1 MIDRARRDRL
11 VALSR
16 EHGFIIVADEV
27 YQLLYHGDPPPPS
40 FGTLGAAGNVLS
52 LGTFSK
58 ILAPGLRLG
67 WIQTT
72 PDLMKTLLSSG
83 ALVSGGNFN
92 HFTSHVVRKLMES
105 GELAAYVAT
114 LRASYAERA
123 QAMDVGAPQASRRRR
138 ALAETGW
145 RILLLARAAGGRGL
159 RRPRGRG
166 PRRRHRF
173 PAGQRLLEHRRPRSL
188 PAPFVRPLHRA
199 RHPRGHRAPQARL
212 REMKPFKAS
221 ADDPRL
227 RRAAIAMNRND
238 IPQAERLLKAH
249 LHEKPTDVPAM
260 RMLAEVAMRIGRN
273 DDAKHLL
280 ERALELAPGFMPAR
294 YQLAVLLHRRNDPS
308 QALDEV
314 ERLLAADPRNPGY
327 RNLAAVIL
335 SRVGEYERSSRLY
348 ADLVKEYP
356 ANPKVW
362 LSYGHVLKTEG
373 RQDESVAAY
382 RRSITLDPAFGEAY
396 WSLANLKTFRFD
408 PDDFAAMRARVE
420 ILRSARRTASISAS
434 RSARPWRTPPTTRV
448 PSSTTRRAMRF
459 TARAT
464 PTTRTRTP
472 LASGTCRRS
481 APASSLPH
489 AKAAA
494 ALAANPIFIVGMPRS
509 GSTLLEQILSSHSAV
524 EGTTELPEMITL
536 ARELRA
542 LADSDEAGSYA
553 DVLATMP
560 ADALRELGERY
571 LERTRVH
578 RKTSRPHFIDKMP
591 NNYLH
596 VAMIQLALPNA
607 KIIDARRHP
616 MACCFSNFKQHYARG
631 QNFSYGLDDMG
642 RFYRDYVDHMTH
654 FDAVLPGRIHR
665 VFYERIVDDT
675 EAEVRRLLDH
685 CGLPFEP
692 ECLRFFEN
700 ERPVRTAS
708 SEQVRQPIYRGG
720 NDPWRHYEQWLEP
733 LRSALGPA
741 LSGYPDAGRD

>member
-1 MIDRARRDRL
+1 
-11 VALSR
+11 
-16 EHGFIIVADEV
+16 
-27 YQLLYHGDPPPPS
+27 
-40 FGTLGAAGNVLS
+40 
-52 LGTFSK
+52 
-58 ILAPGLRLG
+58 
-67 WIQTT
+67 
-72 PDLMKTLLSSG
+72 
-83 ALVSGGNFN
+83 
-92 HFTSHVVRKLMES
+92 
-105 GELAAYVAT
+105 
-114 LRASYAERA
+114 
-123 QAMDVGAPQASRRRR
+123 
-138 ALAETGW
+138 
-145 RILLLARAAGGRGL
+145 
-159 RRPRGRG
+159 
-166 PRRRHRF
+166 
-173 PAGQRLLEHRRPRSL
+173 
-188 PAPFVRPLHRA
+188 
-199 RHPRGHRAPQARL
+199 
-212 REMKPFKAS
+212 MKPFKAS

-373 RQDESVAAY
+373 RQDDSVAAY

-408 PDDFAAMRARVE
+408 PDDFTAMRAGVENPAVSEENRVHFCFALGKALE
-420 ILRSARRTASISAS
+420 DAADYAGSFEHYAKGNALHRARH
-434 RSARPWRTPPTTRV
+434 PHDPDKN
-448 PSSTTRRAMRF
+448 
-459 TARAT
+459 TARIRHLQAVCS
-464 PTTRTRTP
+464 REFFAAREG
-472 LASGTCRRS
+472 SGS
-481 APASSLPH
+481 P
-489 AKAAA
+489 
-494 ALAANPIFIVGMPRS
+494 AANPIFIVGMPRS

-733 LRSALGPA
+733 LRAALGPA
-741 LSGYPDAGRD
+741 LSAYPDAGRA